1 MIPDTVVLINR
12 LVDRVNTLELTLGEY
27 SINDMRI
34 RGALAELQKNSQLIL
49 KNGDKNLKEM
59 HRYLI
64 AFGNNSHLGAN
75 EAQVWFEAHHS
86 ELLKMLD
93 MLMNLDTKL
102 TENLDL
108 TLGSFGSRIPGCVL
122 ELTQLHNVTRT
133 VIQLVL
139 KSFLVINRFI
149 CLSTQQE
156 EMILDVESRLNRLHG
171 ILRCSE
177 SEVSI

>member
-1 MIPDTVVLINR
+1 
-12 LVDRVNTLELTLGEY
+12 
-27 SINDMRI
+27 
-34 RGALAELQKNSQLIL
+34 
-49 KNGDKNLKEM
+49 
-59 HRYLI
+59 
-64 AFGNNSHLGAN
+64 
-75 EAQVWFEAHHS
+75 
-86 ELLKMLD
+86 MLD

-102 TENLDL
+102 TESLDL
-108 TLGSFGSRIPGCVL
+108 TLGSFGSRIPDCVL